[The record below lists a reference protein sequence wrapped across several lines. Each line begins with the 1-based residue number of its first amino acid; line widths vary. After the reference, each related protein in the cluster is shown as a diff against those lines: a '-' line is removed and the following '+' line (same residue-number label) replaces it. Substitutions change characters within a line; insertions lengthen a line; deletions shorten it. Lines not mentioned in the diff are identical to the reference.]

1 MHELNLE
8 TVNWSHPSEQNIV
21 DLYYARM
28 WAVSEAVAYA
38 ITYDTELSGMY
49 LDDIRTNFLR
59 FTKMRREQFDSLIN
73 EGAQILKKWGI
84 PEVFVISPNHGFCND
99 PDGEDGYVDARIYTE
114 EDMEQEFLDDTKSMN
129 LAVLSIM
136 QVDCVLDEKRS
147 RAIDKAFSDIVNPRG
162 RQRAN

>member
-8 TVNWSHPSEQNIV
+8 TVNWSHPSERNIV

-28 WAVSEAVAYA
+28 WAISEAVAYS
-38 ITYDTELSGMY
+38 ITYDLDLPEMY

-59 FTKMRREQFDSLIN
+59 FTKMRRERFDSLIN
-73 EGAQILKKWGI
+73 EGAQILEEWGI

-99 PDGEDGYVDARIYTE
+99 PDEGDGYVDARIYTK
-114 EDMEQEFLDDTKSMN
+114 EDMEQELLEDKHSMN
-129 LAVLSIM
+129 LSVLFIM
-136 QVDCVLDEKRS
+136 QIECDLDKKRS
-147 RAIDKAFSDIVNPRG
+147 KTIDKTFSDIVNPRG